1 MILTSKPENPI
12 FAYLLFLMNVIKV
25 AIVDDHKIFRKGVVL
40 SLRPYT
46 NIRFVQEAEHG
57 DDLLAGLKESEPDV
71 ILMDLR
77 MPGKDGIETTK
88 IVSKQYPHIRII
100 ILTMYEDERFVYHMM
115 ENGAN
120 GYLLKNAEPQEI
132 RKAIMDVHEKGYYL
146 NNFVNRI
153 LLKRSHSRSKVI
165 PSLNNEITL
174 SDKERDVLRFI
185 CMEFTAQEIAQKME
199 ISPRTVEAI
208 KDRLMERFGSKNTA
222 GLVFFAVKNNLVD

>member
-1 MILTSKPENPI
+1 MD
-12 FAYLLFLMNVIKV
+12 VIKV
-25 AIVDDHKIFRKGVVL
+25 AIADDHKIFRKGVIL
-40 SLRPYT
+40 SLRPYN
-46 NIRFVQEAEHG
+46 NIKFVQEAENG
-57 DDLLAGLKESEPDV
+57 DELLAGIAESAPDV
-71 ILMDLR
+71 VLMDLR

-88 IVSKQYPHIRII
+88 VISKQYPHIYV
-100 ILTMYEDERFVYHMM
+100 LVLSMHEDERFVSHMM

-132 RKAIMDVHEKGYYL
+132 KRAIMDVYEKGYYL

-153 LLKRSHSRSKVI
+153 LLKKAHSKQKVI

-174 SDKERDVLRFI
+174 TDRERDVLRFI

>member
-1 MILTSKPENPI
+1 
-12 FAYLLFLMNVIKV
+12 MNVIKV

-153 LLKRSHSRSKVI
+153 LLKRSHSRNKVI